1 MYVKPP
7 TIIYCY
13 YSLYTHYIPIIL
25 IIIKP
30 PTRVSL
36 LTYPWYSHCTPMIAA
51 QISSVGYLSMNHGSW
66 KITHIGT
73 TIIKE
78 KWFSTILTDVHFSI
92 FLEVTIYT
100 YTCVYIYITHIYQSV
115 CKCAAPWSRRHPNR
129 RGELRVVHQL
139 LLHSPWSPCEGHPNK
154 VTPKVN

>member
-30 PTRVSL
+30 PNRVSL

-100 YTCVYIYITHIYQSV
+100 YTCVYIYILHIYTNLSV
-115 CKCAAPWSRRHPNR
+115 NVQLLEAEGTRIAEENSESFINCSCTR
-129 RGELRVVHQL
+129 RGHHV
-139 LLHSPWSPCEGHPNK
+139 K
-154 VTPKVN
+154 VIPTK